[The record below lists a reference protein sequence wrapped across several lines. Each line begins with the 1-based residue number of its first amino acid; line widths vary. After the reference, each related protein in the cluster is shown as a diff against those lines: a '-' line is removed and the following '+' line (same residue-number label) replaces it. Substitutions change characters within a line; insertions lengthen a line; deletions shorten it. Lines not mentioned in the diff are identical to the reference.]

1 MIKLNGFEAFL
12 IREGLEKVA
21 NEIKADIRNTEE
33 SGHRPL
39 MTVGYIDMVMKELK
53 EKLPSLTLKQ
63 K

>member
-1 MIKLNGFEAFL
+1 MKKLNGFEKYL
-12 IREGLEKVA
+12 IEEGLERVA
-21 NEIKADIRNTEE
+21 IEMKADIRNTEE
-33 SGHRPL
+33 QGHNPL